1 MFGRKQ
7 REQRGP
13 IVRGEI
19 ATLRPRAGDKIILK
33 SHTPVSEAV
42 ARRIKQDLVPC
53 FPDNEILVLDKGMDI
68 VVVSDGNPTDPG
80 KTHS

>member
-7 REQRGP
+7 REQREP
-13 IVRGEI
+13 LVRGEI
-19 ATLRPRAGDKIILK
+19 TTLRPQKGDKIVLK

-42 ARRIKQDLVPC
+42 ARRIKQDLVPR

-68 VVVSDGNPTDPG
+68 VVVSGADKGEPR
-80 KTHS
+80 